1 MNNRNNDIN
10 LKDRTYLAT
19 LLDYFLQYWKLFAL
33 SIICCFAVAIVY
45 LKYSPR
51 SYSVNAKVLLK
62 DEKKG
67 TFNSQTDLLA
77 DFGYQP
83 TNSSME
89 NEIEV
94 LGSKSVVLAAVKRAG
109 LYIKYVSNGL
119 FIDKPISKADSK
131 INAAMEDKFLDALLS
146 DVNIRLE
153 LDEDSL
159 YMMSYNYYD
168 EKTKEVKES
177 EPVKIKTYPY
187 ALTTEVG
194 EILLE
199 ENPTGVP
206 FKEITISIYNPL
218 YMASYY
224 QGSMAI
230 APVSKTAS
238 VAIISVIDNVTE
250 NGIDFINSL
259 ISSYNIL
266 TNEDKNIVAQK
277 TEEFIGARIKI
288 IGEDLRA
295 QEKNLASYKKD
306 NRFINPTADVTR
318 LLENE
323 NNYTKQL
330 QDINIQLQQVDYL
343 LKYLKDKKNDKQA
356 IPTIVGLSSES
367 ALTSSITRYN
377 LEVAKRNQ
385 LLTTATEENPLIL
398 SANSK
403 IEAAQKDIIEVLETL
418 YSSINMRKSAL
429 EGVSGEFTQRA
440 SQTPAVERIYAD
452 LTRERDIKSQ
462 LYVMLLQKYEE
473 NALALAVTADNLK
486 CIEKASTGGLVSPNR
501 KMAYMLAL
509 FFGILFPIA
518 FIYLTETLETKVKR
532 LEDIEKTNK
541 LPIVG
546 CIPELASL
554 KKSNKRHLVVKEGEN
569 DIMAEAFRSIRTN
582 LHFLIQKNSGS
593 VVMFT
598 SSTSG
603 EGKTFVSSNYAMSLA
618 VMGKKVLYMG
628 LDIRR
633 PRLAEVFGF
642 DPNKEG
648 ITSFLASD
656 GSDLSMLDSYIQPSG
671 VNNNLYLL
679 TAGVIPPNPAELLA
693 KDTLDKAIAYLSG
706 KFDYLVLDTAPIGLV
721 SDSLILSRVAD
732 AVVYV
737 VRIKYSQKADL
748 DYLERITSEGKLKN
762 TSLVVNADDMNASGA
777 RYGSRYHRYG
787 SSYYGYGYSPD
798 SSRKPK

>member
-1 MNNRNNDIN
+1 
-10 LKDRTYLAT
+10 
-19 LLDYFLQYWKLFAL
+19 
-33 SIICCFAVAIVY
+33 
-45 LKYSPR
+45 
-51 SYSVNAKVLLK
+51 
-62 DEKKG
+62 
-67 TFNSQTDLLA
+67 
-77 DFGYQP
+77 
-83 TNSSME
+83 
-89 NEIEV
+89 
-94 LGSKSVVLAAVKRAG
+94 
-109 LYIKYVSNGL
+109 
-119 FIDKPISKADSK
+119 
-131 INAAMEDKFLDALLS
+131 
-146 DVNIRLE
+146 
-153 LDEDSL
+153 
-159 YMMSYNYYD
+159 
-168 EKTKEVKES
+168 
-177 EPVKIKTYPY
+177 
-187 ALTTEVG
+187 
-194 EILLE
+194 
-199 ENPTGVP
+199 
-206 FKEITISIYNPL
+206 
-218 YMASYY
+218 
-224 QGSMAI
+224 
-230 APVSKTAS
+230 
-238 VAIISVIDNVTE
+238 
-250 NGIDFINSL
+250 
-259 ISSYNIL
+259 
-266 TNEDKNIVAQK
+266 
-277 TEEFIGARIKI
+277 
-288 IGEDLRA
+288 RA

-306 NRFINPTADVTR
+306 NKFINPTADVTR

-501 KMAYMLAL
+501 KIAYMLAL

-633 PRLAEVFGF
+633 PRLAEVFGL

-693 KDTLDKAIAYLSG
+693 KDTLDKAIAYLSE

-732 AVVYV
+732 AAVYV

-748 DYLERITSEGKLKN
+748 DYLERIVSEGKLKN

-777 RYGSRYHRYG
+777 RFGSRHRRYG

-798 SSRKPK
+798 SSRKRK

>member
-1 MNNRNNDIN
+1 M
-10 LKDRTYLAT
+10 TM

-33 SIICCFAVAIVY
+33 SIICCFAVAFVY

-51 SYSVNAKVLLK
+51 LYRVNAKILLK
-62 DEKKG
+62 DDKKG
-67 TFNSQTDLLA
+67 AFNSQADMLA

-109 LYIKYVSNGL
+109 LYIKYVNNGTL
-119 FIDKPISKADSK
+119 IDKPISKATSR
-131 INAAMEDKFLDALLS
+131 INAAIEEKLLDSLS
-146 DVNIRLE
+146 SSVNINLE
-153 LDEDSL
+153 LGEDSL
-159 YMMSYNYYD
+159 YMMSYSHYCN
-168 EKTKEVKES
+168 KTKKVVES
-177 EPVKIKTYPY
+177 KPVKITTYPY

-194 EILLE
+194 DILLE
-199 ENPTGVP
+199 ENPNGVLLD
-206 FKEITISIYNPL
+206 EVTISIYNPL
-218 YMASYY
+218 SMASYY
-224 QGSMAI
+224 QGSIAI

-238 VAIISVIDNVTE
+238 VAIISVTDNVPD

-259 ISSYNIL
+259 ILCYNIQS
-266 TNEDKNIVAQK
+266 NEDKNIVAQK
-277 TEEFIGARIKI
+277 TEEFISARIKI

-306 NRFINPTADVTR
+306 NKFINPAVDVER
-318 LLENE
+318 LLNNE
-323 NNYTKQL
+323 SNYTERL
-330 QDINIQLQQVDYL
+330 QDITIQLQQVDYL

-367 ALTSSITRYN
+367 ALTSFITHYN

-385 LLTTATEENPLIL
+385 LLTTATEENPLVL

-418 YSSINMRKSAL
+418 SSSINMRKNAL

-486 CIEKASTGGLVSPNR
+486 CIEKASGGGLVSPNS
-501 KMAYMLAL
+501 KTAYTLAL
-509 FFGILFPIA
+509 FIGIFLPIA
-518 FIYLTETLETKVKR
+518 FIYLTETFETKIKR
-532 LEDIEKTNK
+532 LDDIEKYCK

-546 CIPELASL
+546 CIPELTIL
-554 KKSNKRHLVVKEGEN
+554 KKSGKRHLVVKEGEN

-633 PRLAEVFGF
+633 PRLAEVFGL
-642 DPNKEG
+642 DPTKEG

-656 GSDLSMLDSYIQPSG
+656 GNDLSMLDSYIQPSE
-671 VNNNLYLL
+671 VNPNLYLL
-679 TAGVIPPNPAELLA
+679 TAGIIPPNPAELLA
-693 KDTLDKAIAYLSG
+693 KDTLDKAIAYLSK

-721 SDSLILSRVAD
+721 SDSLILGRVAD
-732 AVVYV
+732 AAVYV
-737 VRIKYSQKADL
+737 VRVKYTQKADL
-748 DYLERITSEGKLKN
+748 EYLERIASDGKLKN
-762 TSLVVNADDMNASGA
+762 VSLVVNADDMNVSSS
-777 RYGSRYHRYG
+777 RYGSKRRRYG

-798 SSRKPK
+798 SSRKHK

>member
-1 MNNRNNDIN
+1 MDNKGKDIN
-10 LKDRTYLAT
+10 SKDRTYLT
-19 LLDYFLQYWKLFAL
+19 MLLDYFLQYWKLFAL
-33 SIICCFAVAIVY
+33 SIICCFAVAFVY

-51 SYSVNAKVLLK
+51 LYRVNAKILLK
-62 DEKKG
+62 DDKKG
-67 TFNSQTDLLA
+67 AFNSQADMLA

-109 LYIKYVSNGL
+109 LYIKYVNNGTL
-119 FIDKPISKADSK
+119 IDKPISKATSR
-131 INAAMEDKFLDALLS
+131 INAAIEEKLLDSLS
-146 DVNIRLE
+146 SSVNINLE
-153 LDEDSL
+153 LGEDSL
-159 YMMSYNYYD
+159 YMMSYSHYCN
-168 EKTKEVKES
+168 KTKKVVES
-177 EPVKIKTYPY
+177 KPVKITTYPY

-194 EILLE
+194 DILLE
-199 ENPTGVP
+199 ENPNGVLLD
-206 FKEITISIYNPL
+206 EVTISIYNPL
-218 YMASYY
+218 SMASYY
-224 QGSMAI
+224 QGSIAI

-238 VAIISVIDNVTE
+238 VAIISVTDNVPD

-259 ISSYNIL
+259 ILCYNIQS
-266 TNEDKNIVAQK
+266 NEDKNIVAQK
-277 TEEFIGARIKI
+277 TEEFISARIKI

-306 NRFINPTADVTR
+306 NKFINPAVDVER
-318 LLENE
+318 LLNNE
-323 NNYTKQL
+323 SNYTERL
-330 QDINIQLQQVDYL
+330 QDITIQLQQVDYL

-367 ALTSSITRYN
+367 ALTSFITHYN

-385 LLTTATEENPLIL
+385 LLTTATEENPLVL

-418 YSSINMRKSAL
+418 SSSINMRKNAL

-486 CIEKASTGGLVSPNR
+486 CIEKASGGGLVSPNS
-501 KMAYMLAL
+501 KTAYTLAL
-509 FFGILFPIA
+509 FIGIFLPIA
-518 FIYLTETLETKVKR
+518 FIYLTETLETKIKR
-532 LEDIEKTNK
+532 LDDIEKYCK

-546 CIPELASL
+546 CIPELAIL
-554 KKSNKRHLVVKEGEN
+554 KKSGKRHLVVKEGEN

-633 PRLAEVFGF
+633 PRLAEVFGL
-642 DPNKEG
+642 DPTKEG

-656 GSDLSMLDSYIQPSG
+656 GNDLSMLDSYIQPSEI
-671 VNNNLYLL
+671 NPNLYLL
-679 TAGVIPPNPAELLA
+679 TAGIIPPNPAELLA
-693 KDTLDKAIAYLSG
+693 KDTLDKAIAYLSK

-721 SDSLILSRVAD
+721 SDSLILGRVAD
-732 AVVYV
+732 AAVYV
-737 VRIKYSQKADL
+737 VRVKYTQKADL
-748 DYLERITSEGKLKN
+748 EYLERIASDGKLKN
-762 TSLVVNADDMNASGA
+762 VSLVVNADDMNVSGS
-777 RYGSRYHRYG
+777 RYGSKRRRYG

-798 SSRKPK
+798 SSRKHK